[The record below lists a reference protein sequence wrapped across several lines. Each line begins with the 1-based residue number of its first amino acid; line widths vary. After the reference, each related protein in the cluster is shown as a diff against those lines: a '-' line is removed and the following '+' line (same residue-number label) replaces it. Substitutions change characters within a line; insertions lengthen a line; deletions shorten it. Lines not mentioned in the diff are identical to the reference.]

1 MLRRRRD
8 LLQAGILWPL
18 FHALPS
24 AGKDFWDSKD
34 PAAWTAE
41 EKQRLLVQSPWVRRG
56 VLRLGGEGK
65 HGKQAAHSSASAP
78 VPVPGARPS
87 GTPGGGPTVNTVPF
101 GDDPGP
107 RPSTGMGEA
116 PQFQVTVRWESARPV
131 HLAGGLDLPQ
141 DRAGFYV
148 IRLTGMPLMPPRPG
162 KDGEPAPDPN
172 QGLLEA
178 VKQTSRIE
186 RKEKN
191 SIPCAHLLTGSGTAA
206 TELLLF
212 FSRQPD
218 PITLADREVTV
229 VSQFGAF
236 QLSVR
241 FPLKE
246 MMFGGA
252 LAL

>member
-1 MLRRRRD
+1 MRPRRRD

-18 FHALPS
+18 FHALPA

-56 VLRLGGEGK
+56 MLRLPGGGK
-65 HGKQAAHSSASAP
+65 HGRQAAESSAP
-78 VPVPGARPS
+78 VPVPGARPA
-87 GTPGGGPTVNTVPF
+87 GTPGGGPTVNNVPF
-101 GDDPGP
+101 GDNPGP
-107 RPSTGMGEA
+107 RPSTGLGEA
-116 PQFQVTVRWESARPV
+116 PAFQVTVRWESARPV
-131 HLAGGLDLPQ
+131 HLAGGLDLPK
-141 DRAGFYV
+141 DSAAFYV
-148 IRLTGMPLMPPRPG
+148 IRFIGMPLMPPRPG
-162 KDGEPAPDPN
+162 KNGEPAPDPN

-178 VKQTSRIE
+178 IEQTSRIE
-186 RKEKN
+186 RRDRS
-191 SIPCAHLLTGSGTAA
+191 SIPCSHLLTGSGAAA
-206 TELLLF
+206 TEVLLF

-218 PITLADREVTV
+218 PITIADKEVTV
-229 VSQFGAF
+229 ASQFGAF

-246 MMFGGA
+246 MMFDGA